1 MLSNSQ
7 IVTIIQNNLNHDAL
21 YPIQLFLTKL
31 IERQNYG
38 NGINQ
43 YRIYDNVTNSYIV
56 DLNDFISKLVATE
69 IEPYIDFNFDLRNE
83 NYGQAVNIKLK
94 NFVVE
99 LNNYSYD
106 DNDFL
111 MTFGNRENL
120 SKKII
125 FVMGNMDSTFTSS
138 LPLVIRSIKLI

>member
-1 MLSNSQ
+1 MLSNNQ
-7 IVTIIQNNLNHDAL
+7 IVTLLQNNLNHDAL
-21 YPIQLFLTKL
+21 YPIQLFLTNL

-56 DLNDFISKLVATE
+56 NLNDFISKLVATE
-69 IEPYIDFNFDLRNE
+69 IEPYIDFNFNLRNE
-83 NYGQAVNIKLK
+83 DRSQTVNIKLK
-94 NFVVE
+94 NFIVE

-120 SKKII
+120 NI
-125 FVMGNMDSTFTSS
+125 
-138 LPLVIRSIKLI
+138 

>member
-56 DLNDFISKLVATE
+56 DLNDFISKLVTTE
-69 IEPYIDFNFDLRNE
+69 IEPYIDFNFNLRNE
-83 NYGQAVNIKLK
+83 DYGQTVNIKLK

-111 MTFGNRENL
+111 MTFGSRENL

-125 FVMGNMDSTFTSS
+125 FVMRNIDPTFTSS
-138 LPLVIRSIKLI
+138 LPLVILSIKLI